1 MSKVYDNGV
10 IREKPYWALE
20 GFSKSIA
27 LVDEFGEIISNPEYD
42 SLNFRTG
49 EEAREYASEHGLKEN
64 EYCIGECKVQHI
76 MRKQVL
82 I

>member
-1 MSKVYDNGV
+1 MKVYDNGV

-42 SLNFRTG
+42 DIYFRT
-49 EEAREYASEHGLKEN
+49 EEDAHKYAKDHGLKEN
-64 EYCIGECKVQHI
+64 EYCIGEWKVQHI
-76 MRKQVL
+76 IRK
-82 I
+82 

>member
-10 IREKPYWALE
+10 IREEPYWGWE
-20 GFSKSIA
+20 GFTKTIA
-27 LVDEFGEIISNPEYD
+27 LIDEFGEIVSNPEYD
-42 SLNFRTG
+42 DIYFRT
-49 EEAREYASEHGLKEN
+49 EEDAHKYASEHGLKEN